1 MEIKVFATLRDV
13 VGGKSIQVDTTQPM
27 RVAELLQ
34 QVIAKHPLLRAKLFA
49 PDGGLNPSVHIL
61 INGRDV
67 RFLDGVDTV
76 VSASDSVQ
84 MFPPVGG
91 G

>member
-1 MEIKVFATLRDV
+1 MEIKVFATLREV
-13 VGGKSIQVDTTQPM
+13 VGGKSIQVDINGPVTAA
-27 RVAELLQ
+27 VLLH
-34 QVIAKHPLLRAKLFA
+34 QVVEKHPALGPKLFA
-49 PDGGLNPSVHIL
+49 PDGTLNPSVHVL

-67 RFLDGVDTV
+67 RFLQGLDTII
-76 VSASDSVQ
+76 SSSDTVQ

>member
-13 VGGKSIQVDTTQPM
+13 VGGKCIQVDITTSLTAAALLHQVVAKYPALQP
-27 RVAELLQ
+27 
-34 QVIAKHPLLRAKLFA
+34 KLFA
-49 PDGGLNPSVHIL
+49 PDGTLNPSVHVL

-67 RFLDGVDTV
+67 RFLKGLETV
-76 VSASDSVQ
+76 VGPTDTVQ

>member
-13 VGGKSIQVDTTQPM
+13 VGGKSIQVDITQPTP
-27 RVAELLQ
+27 AADLLR
-34 QVIAKHPLLRAKLFA
+34 QVIAKHPALRAKLFTENGA
-49 PDGGLNPSVHIL
+49 LNPSVHIL

-67 RFLDGVDTV
+67 RFLDGLDTV
-76 VSASDSVQ
+76 VGAGDSVQ

>member
-13 VGGKSIQVDTTQPM
+13 VGGKSIQIDITQPV
-27 RVAELLQ
+27 RAAELLS
-34 QVIAKHPLLRAKLFA
+34 QVVAKHPPLRAKLFA
-49 PDGGLNPSVHIL
+49 QDGGLNPSVHIL

-67 RFLDGVDTV
+67 RFLDGLDTV
-76 VSASDSVQ
+76 VGPSDSVQ